1 MFGHGELSPNQGAN
15 IWGRGMKGNHP
26 TSLDLGVGRLEVTTS
41 TKITLLVHRG
51 ERNGVDQE
59 DPVNL
64 CYGPGSQVASNPL
77 TRGRTKRLKMVSS
90 HWANPSAPNFD
101 LRPDGSS
108 FDQRPRRLAVP
119 VLMSPGE
126 GGADRSPRQGKCG
139 GEKRLHMGVCVCDL
153 LPEKRSCLCFPKGE
167 PSMSS
172 KGRT

>member
-1 MFGHGELSPNQGAN
+1 
-15 IWGRGMKGNHP
+15 MKGNHP

-139 GEKRLHMGVCVCDL
+139 REKRLHMGVCVCVKFVARKEVLFVFFQKENLACQGKDA
-153 LPEKRSCLCFPKGE
+153 PNMKTRIFRK
-167 PSMSS
+167 M
-172 KGRT
+172 